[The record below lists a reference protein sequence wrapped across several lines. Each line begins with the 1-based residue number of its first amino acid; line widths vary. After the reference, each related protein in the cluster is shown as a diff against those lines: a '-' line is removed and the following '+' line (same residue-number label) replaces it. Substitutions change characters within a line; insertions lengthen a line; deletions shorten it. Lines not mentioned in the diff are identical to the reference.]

1 MLSLQPRFCDNELG
15 EGAPGPSAAA
25 LELLGSI
32 LPSRCTLSQTL
43 FASYLP
49 YYSDHFGTRT
59 QPPLAAQVP
68 RCGGL
73 TGSAAVLM
81 AMGKLDS
88 EADFTQRV
96 QHDLKARTAQAGQAY
111 CLLADVANLRCQ
123 VFCQGSSAASTTP
136 LSPRPGAPAGGAGAG
151 GGAVVTMSGRT
162 ACSDFVRESLVAT
175 EGLWK
180 AGLPPEGCIQYLED
194 R

>member
-1 MLSLQPRFCDNELG
+1 
-15 EGAPGPSAAA
+15 
-25 LELLGSI
+25 
-32 LPSRCTLSQTL
+32 
-43 FASYLP
+43 
-49 YYSDHFGTRT
+49 
-59 QPPLAAQVP
+59 
-68 RCGGL
+68 
-73 TGSAAVLM
+73 M

>member
-1 MLSLQPRFCDNELG
+1 MLSLQPRCCDNELG
-15 EGAPGPSAAA
+15 EGAPGSSAAA

-49 YYSDHFGTRT
+49 YYSDHFGTHT
-59 QPPLAAQVP
+59 QPLPAP
-68 RCGGL
+68 RCRGL
-73 TGSAAVLM
+73 TEYAAVLM

-123 VFCQGSSAASTTP
+123 VFCQGSSAASATP
-136 LSPRPGAPAGGAGAG
+136 LSPRPGVPAGGAGA